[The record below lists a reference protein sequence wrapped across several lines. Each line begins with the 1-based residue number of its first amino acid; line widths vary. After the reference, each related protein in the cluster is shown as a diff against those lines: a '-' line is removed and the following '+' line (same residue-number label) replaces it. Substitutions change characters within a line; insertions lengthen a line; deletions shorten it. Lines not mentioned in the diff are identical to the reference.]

1 MYDSHVSANLI
12 KRAEWIYKRTSP
24 ISGMHGDL
32 HFANILYNQQT
43 DQFKFLD
50 PRGNYGGCIGTIGDD
65 IYDWAKL
72 AHDCYWGYNSIVA
85 DVPQNEYVKD
95 LFTRKLDEYNLDK
108 DLILYGGL
116 VLLGTCKIGRASC
129 RERV

>member
-1 MYDSHVSANLI
+1 MRRITEIY
-12 KRAEWIYKRTSP
+12 AEYE
-24 ISGMHGDL
+24 

-85 DVPQNEYVKD
+85 DVPQNKYVKE
-95 LFTRKLDEYNLDK
+95 LLRKRNLES
-108 DLILYGGL
+108 ILNNQQ
-116 VLLGTCKIGRASC
+116 CNEES
-129 RERV
+129 